1 MLLIIKANN
10 HNILSHHTAEI
21 KNIVVTIKAT
31 TVDNIKDSNITAI
44 TVDSN
49 ITATTEDIMVTLK
62 AITVDSNITAT
73 TEDIMVT
80 LKAITVDAN
89 ITATTED
96 IMVTLKAITV
106 DSSITIT
113 MVDSNI
119 TGITTVVNIVAIN
132 KTITMVRFTQTIP
145 TVVNIVNN
153 NILRLISHGMSQNT
167 AKGETN
173 SSKSI
178 WPLRAG
184 FLKLMQRVEVFL
196 FCVRLCVNDPCTR
209 LFCDDQISEKLDST
223 NGPL

>member
-62 AITVDSNITAT
+62 AITVD
-73 TEDIMVT
+73 
-80 LKAITVDAN
+80 AN
-89 ITATTED
+89 ITATTVVN
-96 IMVTLKAITV
+96 IV

-132 KTITMVRFTQTIP
+132 NIITVVSFTQTIPTVVNIVAINKTITMVSFTQTIP

-153 NILRLISHGMSQNT
+153 NILRLISHGMSRNT
-167 AKGETN
+167 AMAETN
-173 SSKSI
+173 SSTSI